1 MLQDTKP
8 VSLYLVSYTDRDG
21 VSRHTTRADKLV
33 IESLPQDGNPG
44 RSLYFKEGS
53 EIGAELLYRD
63 PSYVVQ
69 STNGCP
75 TKNLPVICL
84 KYENE
89 QVISGTLRRDGTSF
103 QAQFD
108 ITRAVKQ
115 TKQEADK
122 DADAIAEILDHSTV
136 QLDAPEQLPSPEES
150 DEAVSEIISTPV
162 DILEQGYQK
171 FKKFKALLMKKKS
184 QSSLEEIGEEASALE
199 TEDSS
204 RPTVVESAPM
214 SPNVLLRQNSAVIL
228 IPAVAP
234 DAPKGKK
241 SKGRKKKSLL
251 PKKKKKGTKPK
262 RNTGLKK
269 KGKSTRVSKKRKGSK
284 VLNMA

>member
-44 RSLYFKEGS
+44 RSFYFKEGA
-53 EIGAELLYRD
+53 EIGAELLYRF

-69 STNGCP
+69 STTMEFHLDGCP
-75 TKNLPVICL
+75 TENVPVIYL
-84 KYENE
+84 KYEND
-89 QVISGTLRRDGTSF
+89 QVISATLRRDGTPF

-108 ITRAVKQ
+108 ITRAAAR

-122 DADAIAEILDHSTV
+122 DVDAIAEILDHSISV
-136 QLDAPEQLPSPEES
+136 QLDVPEQLPSPEES
-150 DEAVSEIISTPV
+150 DEAVSEIVSTP
-162 DILEQGYQK
+162 G
-171 FKKFKALLMKKKS
+171 A
-184 QSSLEEIGEEASALE
+184 QSSLEELVDASSLE
-199 TEDSS
+199 TEET
-204 RPTVVESAPM
+204 RPTLVESDSLM
-214 SPNVLLRQNSAVIL
+214 SLHARPVV

-241 SKGRKKKSLL
+241 SKRRKKKSLL
-251 PKKKKKGTKPK
+251 TKKKKRGTKSK
-262 RNTGLKK
+262 RSTGLKK
-269 KGKSTRVSKKRKGSK
+269 KGKSKRVSKKRKGSK

>member
-44 RSLYFKEGS
+44 RSFYFKEGA

-75 TKNLPVICL
+75 TENVWVICL
-84 KYENE
+84 KYEND
-89 QVISGTLRRDGTSF
+89 QVISGTLRRDGTPF

-108 ITRAVKQ
+108 ITRAAAR

-122 DADAIAEILDHSTV
+122 DVDAIAEILDHSISV
-136 QLDAPEQLPSPEES
+136 QLDVPEQLPSPEES
-150 DEAVSEIISTPV
+150 DEAVSEIVSTQ
-162 DILEQGYQK
+162 L
-171 FKKFKALLMKKKS
+171 
-184 QSSLEEIGEEASALE
+184 SLEEFSEAPALE

-204 RPTVVESAPM
+204 RPTLVESAPM
-214 SPNVLLRQNSAVIL
+214 SPNVLQRQDSAVIL
-228 IPAVAP
+228 IPVVAP

-241 SKGRKKKSLL
+241 SKRTKRKSLPTKKKSLL
-251 PKKKKKGTKPK
+251 SKKKSLLSKKKSLLSKKKKKGTKS
-262 RNTGLKK
+262 RRSTDLKK
-269 KGKSTRVSKKRKGSK
+269 KGTSRRVSRKEGK
-284 VLNMA
+284 

>member
-44 RSLYFKEGS
+44 RSFYFKEGA

-75 TKNLPVICL
+75 TENVWVICL
-84 KYENE
+84 KYEND
-89 QVISGTLRRDGTSF
+89 QVISGTLRRDGTPF

-108 ITRAVKQ
+108 ITRAAAR

-122 DADAIAEILDHSTV
+122 DVDAIAEILDHSISV
-136 QLDAPEQLPSPEES
+136 QLDVPEQLPSPEES
-150 DEAVSEIISTPV
+150 DEAVSEIVSTQ
-162 DILEQGYQK
+162 L
-171 FKKFKALLMKKKS
+171 
-184 QSSLEEIGEEASALE
+184 SLEEISEEAPALE
-199 TEDSS
+199 TEESS
-204 RPTVVESAPM
+204 RPTLVESASLM
-214 SPNVLLRQNSAVIL
+214 SLHARPVVI
-228 IPAVAP
+228 PSVAL
-234 DAPKGKK
+234 APKGKK
-241 SKGRKKKSLL
+241 SKRKSLPTKKKSLL
-251 PKKKKKGTKPK
+251 TKKKSLLTKKKKRGTKSK
-262 RNTGLKK
+262 RSTGLKK
-269 KGKSTRVSKKRKGSK
+269 KGTSKRVSRKEGK
-284 VLNMA
+284 